1 MTRQTT
7 RQQRLVSLAEF
18 VLQAGAVPMRE
29 LAERFE
35 ISRMTVYRD
44 VAELERAKVVFL
56 RGGEAVA
63 GASSFT
69 ETTNSFRSTLNADEK
84 LAAARAVRAMLR
96 PGSTVMLDDSSTA
109 LKLVPMLADLA
120 PLTVITHSQAA
131 ANAVAAFPQLRLFVT
146 GGRYHP
152 SFESFLG
159 EATLNAL
166 RQVSADVCV
175 MSVTAITDGVAYHPM
190 EDNVAV
196 KTTMMRQ
203 SDRSILLVDASKF
216 GHRATH
222 RVASLTEFD
231 DVVICGEVP
240 DAERSS
246 LEAVNVTWVSE

>member
-120 PLTVITHSQAA
+120 PLTVITHSPAA
-131 ANAVAAFPQLRLFVT
+131 ANAERPRS
-146 GGRYHP
+146 P
-152 SFESFLG
+152 
-159 EATLNAL
+159 
-166 RQVSADVCV
+166 AD
-175 MSVTAITDGVAYHPM
+175 G
-190 EDNVAV
+190 
-196 KTTMMRQ
+196 
-203 SDRSILLVDASKF
+203 
-216 GHRATH
+216 
-222 RVASLTEFD
+222 
-231 DVVICGEVP
+231 
-240 DAERSS
+240 
-246 LEAVNVTWVSE
+246 